1 MSDEQERKVQ
11 AGELEK
17 VQAAEEVTRRNVTAV
32 IQHANETRKMVLELK
47 LMVDTLQNNMLNL
60 KKLHDQQ
67 RHQLALLQQ
76 QFYQRGTT
84 SYADG
89 D

>member
-76 QFYQRGTT
+76 QFYLRGTT

>member
-1 MSDEQERKVQ
+1 
-11 AGELEK
+11 
-17 VQAAEEVTRRNVTAV
+17 
-32 IQHANETRKMVLELK
+32 MVLELK

-76 QFYQRGTT
+76 QFYLRGTT